1 MNHVALT
8 DAARAGRRARLL
20 DHAPKQKRVADSE
33 PSPSKIAAI
42 RAGIDRAE
50 ARLDSYAETE
60 KDAYRAYMDRQSN
73 AWKDQDQVEPR
84 DRVADVLRAKFDQMK
99 ADLASAANA
108 GETSDGY
115 VAMLEERADSLAEEV
130 DAYIE
135 GKKATDTRATSDAA
149 YQSRM
154 DRLSNAWRDSDE
166 KTEDEKL
173 AESRKRVEAEQQAR
187 EFKPVFAGD
196 AQSTLDAAFK
206 AKQQRTA
213 NAWKDGQQA
222 HQEPAAAPDLRFG
235 CK

>member
-1 MNHVALT
+1 MNTESNL
-8 DAARAGRRARLL
+8 
-20 DHAPKQKRVADSE
+20 
-33 PSPSKIAAI
+33 AAI
-42 RAGIDRAE
+42 RAKIDRAA

-60 KDAYRAYMDRQSN
+60 KDAYQAYMDRTAN
-73 AWKDQDQVEPR
+73 AWKEQDQVEPV
-84 DRVADVLRAKFDQMK
+84 DRLADVLNAKIDQMG

-108 GETSDGY
+108 GETGDGY
-115 VAMLEERADSLAEEV
+115 VAMLEERADSLTEEV

-135 GKKATDTRATSDAA
+135 AKKGRASESQLRATGDAA

-154 DRLSNAWRDSDE
+154 ARLSSAWRDSDE

-196 AQSTLDAAFK
+196 AQSTLDAAFQ

-222 HQEPAAAPDLRFG
+222 HQEPAAALDLRFG
-235 CK
+235 IRA

>member
-1 MNHVALT
+1 MNTETNL
-8 DAARAGRRARLL
+8 
-20 DHAPKQKRVADSE
+20 
-33 PSPSKIAAI
+33 AAI

-84 DRVADVLRAKFDQMK
+84 DRVADVLRAKFDQVK

-108 GETSDGY
+108 GETGSGY
-115 VAMLEERADSLAEEV
+115 VAMLEARADSLAEDV

-135 GKKATDTRATSDAA
+135 TKKGRASESQLRATGDAA

-154 DRLSNAWRDSDE
+154 DRLSSAWKDSDE
-166 KTEDEKL
+166 KSEKEKQ
-173 AESRKRVEAEQQAR
+173 AESRKRVKEEQEAR

-213 NAWKDGQQA
+213 NAWKDGHQPQ
-222 HQEPAAAPDLRFG
+222 QEPAAALDLRFG
-235 CK
+235 IRA